1 MKHQPIAREN
11 NAHAISYCPLEA
23 LNNASY
29 FAVNSILPLDQ
40 ERLNSHVLFHF
51 NEHILIYFWSFLFNF
66 LSTDIMLLIMEL
78 IPLSYDKFIYL

>member
-11 NAHAISYCPLEA
+11 NARAILNCPLEA

-51 NEHILIYFWSFLFNF
+51 NEHILIHF
-66 LSTDIMLLIMEL
+66 
-78 IPLSYDKFIYL
+78 

>member
-1 MKHQPIAREN
+1 MKHQPIGREN

-51 NEHILIYFWSFLFNF
+51 NEHILIY
-66 LSTDIMLLIMEL
+66 
-78 IPLSYDKFIYL
+78 YDGLQSMGPQRVDTAK